1 MSRGHWQIY
10 DHAKTE
16 GDVSGDS
23 ETLALDQVPPIILE
37 TATKVC
43 KLVGNSLYGV
53 DLKFIDGVPMVVEV
67 NDNPS
72 IDTDVEDLVLG
83 DDLYKRVG
91 EAFLH
96 TFKEEHKS

>member
-1 MSRGHWQIY
+1 MVLR
-10 DHAKTE
+10 
-16 GDVSGDS
+16 
-23 ETLALDQVPPIILE
+23 
-37 TATKVC
+37 
-43 KLVGNSLYGV
+43 LYGV

-83 DDLYKRVG
+83 DDLYKQVG